1 MDDREILLGNLLVD
15 ACAALDAR
23 QLDAFDAIVER
34 AGDDRQELLDMVE
47 VALSLRG
54 PTVASPE
61 LIEAVAASPMFD
73 VRPWAEIL
81 ETARL
86 EASIK
91 RPSLLAQLAERLGIH
106 DAQAQERLAERY
118 HELETGQLEPAGV
131 QPALLDALGDLLGGI
146 RDTLAATRF
155 NPLPD
160 LGPAVAL
167 QRSAEPID
175 LMMLMDADLVEPEG
189 MTDDERR
196 VDELFGL

>member
-23 QLDAFDAIVER
+23 QLDAFDAIVEQ

-54 PTVASPE
+54 PVEPSPQLVQQVAMT
-61 LIEAVAASPMFD
+61 PMFD
-73 VRPWAEIL
+73 VRPWPEIL

-91 RPSLLAQLAERLGIH
+91 RPALLAQLAERLGIR
-106 DAQAQERLAERY
+106 DAEAQERLNERY
-118 HELETGQLEPAGV
+118 HELETGQLEPARV

-146 RDTLAATRF
+146 RETLAATRF
-155 NPLPD
+155 NPMPD
-160 LGPAVAL
+160 LGPSAVL
-167 QRSAEPID
+167 NRSGDVAYS
-175 LMMLMDADLVEPEG
+175 MMLTDEAAFGPEPTTDAERMV
-189 MTDDERR
+189 DD
-196 VDELFGL
+196 LFGV